1 MTLSHNQLQKYIL
14 EYLSKNRR
22 VTLATSED
30 NVPWAATVM
39 FAYDPDLNFYFISV
53 PDSRKTK
60 NIATNPKVSCA
71 VNEYTLR
78 AGYTIG
84 LQIEGKA
91 IMLNKERDRRELEI
105 FRKRFDWADDFLHDH
120 ELYKIVPEKIYYLD
134 DEKFGQ
140 GGREELILG

>member
-22 VTLATSED
+22 LTLATSEG
-30 NVPWAATVM
+30 NVPWAATIM
-39 FAYDPDLNFYFISV
+39 FAYDSDFNIYFISV

-60 NIATNPKVSCA
+60 NLKTNPRVSVA
-71 VNEYTLR
+71 INEYAPR

-91 IMLNKERDRRELEI
+91 IMLNKEKDKRELEI
-105 FRKRFDWADDFLHDH
+105 YRKRFDWADDFLHDH

-140 GGREELILG
+140 GGREELVLR

>member
-1 MTLSHNQLQKYIL
+1 MTLTRDQLQKYIFD
-14 EYLSKNRR
+14 YLSKNRR
-22 VTLATSED
+22 MTLATSED

-53 PDSRKTK
+53 SDSRKTK
-60 NIATNPKVSCA
+60 NLMTNPRVSAA
-71 VNEYTLR
+71 VNEYIHK

-120 ELYKIVPEKIYYLD
+120 ELYKIIPEKIYYLD
-134 DEKFGQ
+134 DEKFGPS
-140 GGREELILG
+140 GREELIIR

>member
-14 EYLSKNRR
+14 DYLSKNRR

-30 NVPWAATVM
+30 NVPWASTVM
-39 FAYDPDLNFYFISV
+39 FAYDSDFNIYFISV
-53 PDSRKTK
+53 PNSRKTK
-60 NIATNPKVSCA
+60 NLKANPRVSVA
-71 VNEYTLR
+71 INEYVPR

-91 IMLNKERDRRELEI
+91 FMLNKEKDKKELEI
-105 FRKRFDWADDFLHDH
+105 FRQRFDWADDFLHDH

-140 GGREELILG
+140 GGREVLDL

>member
-14 EYLSKNRR
+14 DYLSKNRR
-22 VTLATSED
+22 MTLATSED

-39 FAYDPDLNFYFISV
+39 FAYDNDFNIYFISV
-53 PDSRKTK
+53 PNSRKTK
-60 NIATNPKVSCA
+60 NLKENPRVSVA
-71 VNEYTLR
+71 INEYALR

-105 FRKRFDWADDFLHDH
+105 FRKRFDWAGDFLHDH

-140 GGREELILG
+140 GGREVLEL

>member
-1 MTLSHNQLQKYIL
+1 MGISKDDLKTYIL

-22 VTLATSED
+22 MTLATSED
-30 NVPWAATVM
+30 NIPWAATVM
-39 FAYDPDLNFYFISV
+39 FAYDDDLNFYFISV

-60 NIATNPKVSCA
+60 NLETNPRVSVA
-71 VNEYTLR
+71 VNEYVHK

-91 IMLNKERDRRELEI
+91 TMLNKEKDKKELEI
-105 FRKRFDWADDFLHDH
+105 FRKRFDWADNYLHDH
-120 ELYKIVPEKIYYLD
+120 ELYKMVPEKIYYLD

-140 GGREELILG
+140 GGREVLEL

>member
-1 MTLSHNQLQKYIL
+1 MVFTKEELKTYIL

-22 VTLATSED
+22 MTLATSED

-39 FAYDPDLNFYFISV
+39 FAYDNDFNIYFISV

-60 NIATNPKVSCA
+60 NLKANPRVS
-71 VNEYTLR
+71 VVINEYTPR

-105 FRKRFDWADDFLHDH
+105 FCQRFDWADDFLHDH

-140 GGREELILG
+140 GGREVLEL

>member
-1 MTLSHNQLQKYIL
+1 MEVNKLKKYIL
-14 EYLSKNRR
+14 EYLSKNR
-22 VTLATSED
+22 VLTLATSKD
-30 NVPWAATVM
+30 DVPWAAAVM
-39 FAYDPDLNFYFISV
+39 FAYDNDFNIYFISV

-60 NIATNPKVSCA
+60 NLMTNPIVSVA
-71 VNEYTLR
+71 VNEYIHKV
-78 AGYTIG
+78 GYTIG

-91 IMLNKERDRRELEI
+91 IMLNKERDKRELEI